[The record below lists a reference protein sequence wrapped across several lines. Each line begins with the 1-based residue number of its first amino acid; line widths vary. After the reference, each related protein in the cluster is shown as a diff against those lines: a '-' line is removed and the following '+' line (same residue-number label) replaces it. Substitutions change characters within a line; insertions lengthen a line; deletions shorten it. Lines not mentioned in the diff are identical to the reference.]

1 MAATA
6 DEQAN
11 PWRLLSRKFDDG
23 AIPAIAD
30 QTTLMYVLHLGIGD
44 DFVLNPDGPAPIRLR
59 IVGALADSV
68 LQSELDHRRG
78 RFRPAV
84 SQGRRLSRVDD

>member
-6 DEQAN
+6 EEHAN
-11 PWRLLSRKFDDG
+11 PWRLLNRKFDDG

-44 DFVLNPDGPAPIRLR
+44 DFILNPDG
-59 IVGALADSV
+59 
-68 LQSELDHRRG
+68 RR
-78 RFRPAV
+78 RAACESSARSPTACC
-84 SQGRRLSRVDD
+84 SRS